1 MEKRKCAAVNCNA
14 LEFRSVGYC
23 NRHKDYFS
31 PLEVINSKEISND
44 NDSSESDI
52 RYDID
57 GNKNRISSKEI
68 NELLILL
75 KGAKQY
81 WIVDLGKDEDEFVQ
95 YAVNKGELE
104 HWDNSE
110 KIETK
115 KMKMDDAFETLQSKL
130 FGDFIGHTK
139 WWGDEDDLEETQGK
153 YKIIV
158 IAVLTI
164 LLIIFSFVEDFDFI
178 AFIAEIGSQAIC
190 GLIFLGGGGL
200 TSLSRSKSGKFV
212 K

>member
-23 NRHKDYFS
+23 HSHKDYFS

-139 WWGDEDDLEETQGK
+139 WWGDEDNLEETQGK

-178 AFIAEIGSQAIC
+178 AFTAEIGSQAIC